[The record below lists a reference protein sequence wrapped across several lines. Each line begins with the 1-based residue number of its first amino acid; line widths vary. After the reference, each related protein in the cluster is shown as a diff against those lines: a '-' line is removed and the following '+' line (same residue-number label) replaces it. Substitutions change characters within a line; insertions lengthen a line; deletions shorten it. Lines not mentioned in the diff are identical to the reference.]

1 MNPIGIVICNY
12 NKRDFVVDCIRSVQE
27 SKVQDFDIYMVDN
40 ASADDSV
47 EAVQREFGDSVTILQ
62 NKENLGGS
70 GGFNTGLRVV
80 REKGYQYFVCLDNDV
95 LVDEN
100 AIHALYEYMEANP
113 DVGMAGSRVYHM
125 QMPDYIQQCGLT
137 IDFDHCTAQTLYAD
151 QLEDGTLPEVIECD
165 TVATCSV
172 MIRGSL
178 IRDTDVGIMPED
190 NFIYWDDM
198 EWGHRM
204 HLAGYRIVTLAAS
217 KVLHQMGANV
227 KHANTFINYYMW
239 RNRTNFF
246 MRYTPE
252 GKMDQMSVQLLSAF
266 FDAMYESLF
275 REEHNI
281 RQSLAYALF
290 DAMSG
295 VRGRADAYK
304 ILDNDANDDKLTA
317 YVQNKK
323 SYAIITDGQEED
335 AMYLRNFLG
344 RVAPGLKEAPQ
355 EEAEIVFHLCPYI
368 FKVKDLT
375 RKEIYIDT
383 DRSCII
389 TEEDAELVRNYEY
402 SKMLFLYMNQG
413 VFLAAA
419 RKLREERSDE

>member
-12 NKRDFVVDCIRSVQE
+12 NKRNFVVDCIRSVQE
-27 SKVQDFDIYMVDN
+27 SKVHNFDIYMVDN

-47 EAVQREFGDSVTILQ
+47 EAVKKEFGNSVTILQ

-80 REKGYQYFVCLDNDV
+80 IEKGYQYFVCLDNDV
-95 LVDEN
+95 QVDEN
-100 AIHALYEYMEANP
+100 AINALYEYMEANP

-125 QMPDYIQQCGLT
+125 QMPDYIQQCGLK
-137 IDFDHCTAQTLYAD
+137 IDFDRCTARTLYAD
-151 QLEDGTLPEVIECD
+151 RLEDGTLPEVIECD

-178 IRDTDVGIMPED
+178 IRDTEVGIMPED

-217 KVLHQMGANV
+217 QVLHQMGANV
-227 KHANTFINYYMW
+227 KPVNTFIDYYMW

-252 GKMDQMSVQLLSAF
+252 EKMDEMSAQLLADF
-266 FDAMYESLF
+266 FDAMYKNLF

-281 RQSLAYALF
+281 RQSVAYALF

-295 VRGRADAYK
+295 VRGKAEDFK
-304 ILDNDANDDKLTA
+304 ILENDANDSKLIDF
-317 YVQNKK
+317 VQNRK
-323 SYAIITDGQEED
+323 SYFIITDGQEED
-335 AMYLRNFLG
+335 ALYLRNFLISINPDI
-344 RVAPGLKEAPQ
+344 VEVPKH
-355 EEAEIVFHLCPYI
+355 EAEIVFHLCPYI
-368 FKVKDLT
+368 FKVRDLS
-375 RKEIYIDT
+375 RQEIYIDPE
-383 DRSCII
+383 RNCMI
-389 TEEDAELVRNYEY
+389 TEDDAEAVRNYEY
-402 SKMLFLYMNQG
+402 SRMLFLYLNQG

-419 RKLREERSDE
+419 KRIREEMSGE

>member
-12 NKRDFVVDCIRSVQE
+12 NKRNFVVDCIRSVQE
-27 SKVQDFDIYMVDN
+27 SKVHNFDIYMVDN

-47 EAVQREFGDSVTILQ
+47 EAVKKEFGNSVTILQ

-80 REKGYQYFVCLDNDV
+80 IEKGYQYFVCLDNDV
-95 LVDEN
+95 QVDEN
-100 AIHALYEYMEANP
+100 AINALYEYMEANP

-125 QMPDYIQQCGLT
+125 QMPDYIQQCGLK
-137 IDFDHCTAQTLYAD
+137 IDFDRCTARTLYAD
-151 QLEDGTLPEVIECD
+151 RLEDGTLPEVIECD

-178 IRDTDVGIMPED
+178 IRDTEVGIMPED

-217 KVLHQMGANV
+217 QVLHQMGANAKPV
-227 KHANTFINYYMW
+227 NTFIDYYMW

-252 GKMDQMSVQLLSAF
+252 ERMDEMSVQLLADF
-266 FDAMYESLF
+266 FDAMYKNLF

-281 RQSLAYALF
+281 RQSVAYALF

-295 VRGRADAYK
+295 VRGKAEDFK
-304 ILDNDANDDKLTA
+304 ILENDANDSKLIDF
-317 YVQNKK
+317 VQNRK
-323 SYAIITDGQEED
+323 SYFIITDGQEED
-335 AMYLRNFLG
+335 ALYLRNFLIS
-344 RVAPGLKEAPQ
+344 VNPDIVEVPKH
-355 EEAEIVFHLCPYI
+355 EAEIVFHLCPYI
-368 FKVKDLT
+368 FKVRDLS
-375 RKEIYIDT
+375 RQEIYIDPE
-383 DRSCII
+383 RNCMI
-389 TEEDAELVRNYEY
+389 TEDDVEAVRNYEY
-402 SKMLFLYMNQG
+402 SRMLFLYLNQG

-419 RKLREERSDE
+419 KRIREEMSGE